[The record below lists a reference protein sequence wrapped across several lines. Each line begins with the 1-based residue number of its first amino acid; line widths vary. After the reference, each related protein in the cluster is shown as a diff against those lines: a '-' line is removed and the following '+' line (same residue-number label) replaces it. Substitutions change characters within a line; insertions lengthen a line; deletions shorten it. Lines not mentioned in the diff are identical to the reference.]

1 MAREQNPRDKG
12 IGSLWGSTWEARR
25 GRQARQLVRGKFC
38 LGPNVTEALG
48 SVLLS
53 PSRWQCV
60 NSDGS
65 DFLDENFAGYRAGR
79 VTAHQRDSSYIGV
92 ICPFIESPT
101 MYVLCGEETYPGVM
115 WPGWPASSLAPD
127 APVHPAVPCAQI
139 HKGLD
144 GGQT

>member
-1 MAREQNPRDKG
+1 M
-12 IGSLWGSTWEARR
+12 
-25 GRQARQLVRGKFC
+25 RGKFC

-65 DFLDENFAGYRAGR
+65 GSLDENFAGYRAG
-79 VTAHQRDSSYIGV
+79 SKGIGQIGI
-92 ICPFIESPT
+92 ICPFIDSPT
-101 MYVLCGEETYPGVM
+101 MHVLCCEEAYPRAM
-115 WPGWPASSLAPD
+115 WSAWQASPLAPD

-139 HKGLD
+139 HEGLD
-144 GGQT
+144 GAQT